1 VRGTC
6 REGSPTEDPRGDVP
20 FPGNLNDG
28 EIFLSGDLLLGNPR
42 DTKMK
47 AMEMGNSLHRGPIG
61 KPGGISF
68 TGDC

>member
-1 VRGTC
+1 M
-6 REGSPTEDPRGDVP
+6 EGGLPYGDPRGDAT
-20 FPGNLNDG
+20 FRGNLREG
-28 EIFLSGDLLLGNPR
+28 EIFLSRELLLGNPR

-47 AMEMGNSLHRGPIG
+47 ALEMGNSLHRGPFG